1 MGEFYAFCLEF
12 YELST
17 NQSECKWQSGMAVD
31 KVWHCKVS
39 GPGICVLHP
48 NPNFDPDPRDHKT
61 PHLPRPSSIQKKCI
75 IFFFFFFGRRT
86 QTFRAI
92 LSAFLLCL
100 QIMTFENRQLIYKS
114 LIDML

>member
-48 NPNFDPDPRDHKT
+48 NPNFDPDPRDHKM

-75 IFFFFFFGRRT
+75 IFFFFLFFWKENANISCH
-86 QTFRAI
+86 TFCF
-92 LSAFLLCL
+92 SALPANYDFRE
-100 QIMTFENRQLIYKS
+100 QAVNI
-114 LIDML
+114 

>member
-48 NPNFDPDPRDHKT
+48 NPNFDPDPRDHKM

-75 IFFFFFFGRRT
+75 IFFFFVFLEGERKHFVPY
-86 QTFRAI
+86 
-92 LSAFLLCL
+92 FLLFCSACKL
-100 QIMTFENRQLIYKS
+100 
-114 LIDML
+114 